1 MPKVLDDLKNRAE
14 RAARELDDK
23 YKIKSKLDE
32 GAKVATDA
40 LKKGVDV
47 AASGLDKARDEVTRI
62 DRERGISQ
70 KVSDGFKQAAAKAD
84 QVWTDS
90 GAKAKTGEFV
100 DDAKAKASDI
110 FGEAKSYYQEASGAA
125 RATASATRLPSS
137 VISAVKSGRRWM
149 KENPGKAAA
158 VSLAFVAGTQ
168 AGSAFTSLDVALLG
182 AGGAGSWLFHSAIV
196 PYGLRKLTEKYES
209 NLKRREALL
218 AEGKLSDA
226 ERTRVQFERDI
237 VKYVGAPLL
246 GSFSI
251 AMGAGLM
258 YEAVTGAAVTG
269 LPISLL
275 IGGNP
280 LLSSIW
286 FFGNGLICFH
296 NGYKFF
302 MMALADQEE
311 VARVVSDIK
320 GLLPA

>member
-14 RAARELDDK
+14 RAAREIDEK
-23 YKIKSKLDE
+23 YQIKSKLNE

-47 AASGLDKARDEVTRI
+47 AASGIDKARDEAARI
-62 DRERGISQ
+62 DREHGITD
-70 KVSDGFKQAAAKAD
+70 KVAGGLKQASDRAD
-84 QVWTDS
+84 KVWTDS

-100 DDAKAKASDI
+100 NDAKAAASDL
-110 FGEAKSYYQEASGAA
+110 FGEAKSYYQDASGAA

-168 AGSAFTSLDVALLG
+168 AGSAFTSLDAAVLG

-209 NLKRREALL
+209 NIKRREALL

-226 ERTRVQFERDI
+226 EQTRVQFERDI

-269 LPISLL
+269 LPVSLV

-311 VARVVSDIK
+311 VARVVRDIK

>member
-14 RAARELDDK
+14 QAARELDEK
-23 YKIKSKLDE
+23 YKIRSKFDE

-47 AASGLDKARDEVTRI
+47 AASGIDKARDEVTRI
-62 DRERGISQ
+62 DREHGISE
-70 KVSDGFKQAAAKAD
+70 KVTDGFKQAASTAD
-84 QVWTDS
+84 KVWTDS

-100 DDAKAKASDI
+100 DDAKTAASDL
-110 FGEAKSYYQEASGAA
+110 FGEAKNYYRDASEAA

-209 NLKRREALL
+209 NLKRREILL

-237 VKYVGAPLL
+237 AKYVGAPLL

-269 LPISLL
+269 LPINLL

-280 LLSSIW
+280 LLTSIW

-311 VARVVSDIK
+311 VARVVRDIK